1 MEVFR
6 VTLPQLLRRPPG
18 DTPTHTR
25 GGDVMGVAEVVG
37 EAPRDGG
44 ANTPSSALKV
54 TPPIQGSNRLQL
66 APAEEGSGIMLG
78 ALKVKA
84 VKLRL

>member
-1 MEVFR
+1 M
-6 VTLPQLLRRPPG
+6 TLPQLLRRPPG

-37 EAPRDGG
+37 EAPRDGR
-44 ANTPSSALKV
+44 ANTLSSALKV
-54 TPPIQGSNRLQL
+54 TQPIQGSRLPQL
-66 APAEEGSGIMLG
+66 VPAEEGSGITLG
-78 ALKVKA
+78 PLKVKA